1 MATSGSSS
9 WLVAP
14 ESMIHRIRSL
24 VALVNFVDARNIDS
38 KMAGNL
44 RELLSFAAVGSD
56 RLMRRRAAGVRC

>member
-1 MATSGSSS
+1 MIPGNAQPCSG
-9 WLVAP
+9 VGP
-14 ESMIHRIRSL
+14 IHHIRSL
-24 VALVNFVDARNIDS
+24 VALLENFVDARNIDS